1 MNNVNGVIHREIKQ
15 CQLAFTINISTQ
27 FNERVN
33 TFISYITILSDKRL
47 VLCTRTEIQILQFK
61 LNNMLSL
68 SSSSPIIIISI
79 LHPHKSISTSSECVS
94 SVTELSPNI
103 IASTGY
109 GCTLSPSI
117 KIWKLYSNT
126 YEQIG
131 NVYGGY
137 YIKCILNSSS
147 IITNDLMYSIN
158 SKAEIVI
165 WNKRSYQICTYI
177 ASGIDVILHG
187 IKLMNEDVLVLND
200 LYDNLIKFDLLNGKS
215 VGCIEDICCCNKRCI
230 IEIPKSKIAVGVNDG
245 IWVIDV
251 VKWVKEYKY
260 IMNTEQVGSLFINKD
275 GTVLCGFKR
284 GFHYRSFEACVS
296 VLVLNK
302 RDKFVTI
309 QENKITERD
318 VTGVD
323 VLSSEIVIVS
333 KVGVIEVYNINHY

>member
-1 MNNVNGVIHREIKQ
+1 MNNVNGLIHRKTKQ
-15 CQLAFTINISTQ
+15 CQLSFIYTINISTQ
-27 FNERVN
+27 FNERIN
-33 TFISYITILSDKRL
+33 TFISYMTLLSDKRL
-47 VLCTRTEIQILQFK
+47 VLCTRTEIQILQF
-61 LNNMLSL
+61 NNTSSSLSL
-68 SSSSPIIIISI
+68 SSPITIVSI
-79 LHPHKSISTSSECVS
+79 LHPHKSISPSSECVS

-109 GCTLSPSI
+109 GCILSPSI

-131 NVYGGY
+131 SVYGGY
-137 YIKCILNSSS
+137 YIKCIISSS
-147 IITNDLMYSIN
+147 ITTNDLMYSIN

-165 WNKRSYQICTYI
+165 WNKHSYQVCTYI

-187 IKLMNEDVLVLND
+187 MKLMNEDVLVLND

-230 IEIPKSKIAVGVNDG
+230 IEIPKNKIAVGVNDG

-260 IMNTEQVGSLFINKD
+260 IMNTEQVASLFINKD
-275 GTVLCGFKR
+275 GMVLCGFKK
-284 GFHYRSFEACVS
+284 GFHYKSFEACVS

-309 QENKITERD
+309 KENKITEHD